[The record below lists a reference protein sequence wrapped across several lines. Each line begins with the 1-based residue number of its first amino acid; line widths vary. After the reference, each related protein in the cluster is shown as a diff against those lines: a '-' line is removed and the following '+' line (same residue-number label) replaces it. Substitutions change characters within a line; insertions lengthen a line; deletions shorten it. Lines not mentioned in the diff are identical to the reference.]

1 MGKILGGVVSSVNS
15 GGSENKWLV
24 AAQRPAALWASVAR
38 HAAPGQRPAG
48 SAACTCLELASA
60 TTLRLS
66 RGPPTQRKLQ
76 RLAWRERPRRCRAVK
91 LAPRDRATRAAGPGH
106 SCRWRGSG
114 AAASHAEALQG
125 AAASL
130 QQAARQCAA
139 SHEQAVAAQHARH
152 LPVQRLEQ
160 IQLKVGQGLQF
171 GSKRLEGWLHEL
183 ALAGSA
189 MRGALERD
197 PVRGEE
203 GGRAGGRRRAWHCC
217 SCSAAGVDRRCC
229 LRCIAIDWR
238 GWSRPTHRCQLNNTT
253 PQC

>member
-1 MGKILGGVVSSVNS
+1 MV
-15 GGSENKWLV
+15 GGS
-24 AAQRPAALWASVAR
+24 
-38 HAAPGQRPAG
+38 AAPGSSVAISCAPCCRRATTRRRCSLQLPQLAG
-48 SAACTCLELASA
+48 A
-60 TTLRLS
+60 TTLRPS

-76 RLAWRERPRRCRAVK
+76 RLAWRGRPKTLQSGA
-91 LAPRDRATRAAGPGH
+91 ARAAGVAAGPLPH
-106 SCRWRGSG
+106 MRWLCGRRCGS
-114 AAASHAEALQG
+114 ALHRFSRRRPS
-125 AAASL
+125 A
-130 QQAARQCAA
+130 AA
-139 SHEQAVAAQHARH
+139 SHEQAVVAQHARH

-217 SCSAAGVDRRCC
+217 SSSAAGVDRRCC
-229 LRCIAIDWR
+229 LRCLAIDWR
-238 GWSRPTHRCQLNNTT
+238 GWSRPTHCCQLTLLPHSASKRLNWAHA
-253 PQC
+253 P